1 MGRGIPDQPLVT
13 VESHPRLGEWR
24 RWHPTLLT
32 ALIALAAQACGS
44 TTDGGNAGN
53 ASGGSSN
60 GGTSDG
66 GSFGSGVGGSGII
79 NVGGSIGL
87 GGACAVIDS
96 PLQEQTVSQI
106 GSQRLFYSWTTDDQ
120 VAELRAGGP
129 LFSRSESPGKGRGVA
144 MTQLAAY
151 AAAGTL
157 PEQTLAGQLASTVF
171 AKLRFS
177 WTNPWATLLGWPGE
191 TYGNQLLQVELKPE
205 AWIAFF
211 DAHGL
216 SVYDNQSK
224 LVDIQ
229 TALAS
234 PERIGAIYFQSSTD
248 ANSGYCGTFSQ
259 GGVAFREFVLGNIGM
274 VRRWSLAT
282 PDIAQRLN
290 DDITKLQAFE
300 KYLDCLQVEAQ
311 ATWTANL
318 TCAWSEDNYRNG
330 GALEDYGFA
339 LGIPSEL
346 YWPSPANID
355 ALIAALQASMPTGDP
370 LVVNPSG

>member
-1 MGRGIPDQPLVT
+1 MGRSVPDQPSVD
-13 VESHPRLGEWR
+13 VESSPRLGEWR
-24 RWHPTLLT
+24 RWRPTLLT
-32 ALIALAAQACGS
+32 AIIALAAQACGS
-44 TTDGGNAGN
+44 TTDGGNSGKG
-53 ASGGSSN
+53 SGGSSN
-60 GGTSDG
+60 GGSSG
-66 GSFGSGVGGSGII
+66 AGVGGTPLI
-79 NVGGSIGL
+79 NVGGGIDL
-87 GGACAVIDS
+87 GGGCAVTDS

-106 GSQRLFYSWTTDDQ
+106 GSQRVFYSWTTDEQ
-120 VAELRAGGP
+120 VAQLRAGGP

-144 MTQLAAY
+144 MTQLADY

-157 PEQTLAGQLASTVF
+157 PEQTLAGELASTVF

-211 DAHGL
+211 DARGL
-216 SVYDNQSK
+216 LVYDNQGQ

-229 TALAS
+229 TALAT

-248 ANSGYCGTFSQ
+248 PNSGYCGTFSQ

-274 VRRWSLAT
+274 VQSWSLAT
-282 PDIAQRLN
+282 PDIAQRLK
-290 DDITKLQAFE
+290 DDIAKLQAFE
-300 KYLDCLQVEAQ
+300 KDLDCRQVEAQ
-311 ATWTANL
+311 ATWTADL
-318 TCAWSEDNYRNG
+318 TCAWTGHNYHGG

-346 YWPSPANID
+346 YWPSAANID

>member
-1 MGRGIPDQPLVT
+1 MGRGVPDQPSVD
-13 VESHPRLGEWR
+13 VESSPRLGEWR
-24 RWHPTLLT
+24 RWRPTLLT
-32 ALIALAAQACGS
+32 AIIALSAQACGL
-44 TTDGGNAGN
+44 TTDAGNVGN

-60 GGTSDG
+60 GGSSNG
-66 GSFGSGVGGSGII
+66 GSSNGGSGI
-79 NVGGSIGL
+79 NVGGSIDL
-87 GGACAVIDS
+87 DGGCAVTDS
-96 PLQEQTVSQI
+96 PLREQTVTQI
-106 GSQRLFYSWTTDDQ
+106 GSQRLFYSWTTDEQ

-129 LFSRSESPGKGRGVA
+129 LFSRSESPAKGRGVA
-144 MTQLAAY
+144 MTQLADY

-191 TYGNQLLQVELKPE
+191 TYGNQLLQVELKSE

-211 DAHGL
+211 DASGL
-216 SVYDNQSK
+216 SVYDNQGQ

-229 TALAS
+229 TALAT
-234 PERIGAIYFQSSTD
+234 PQRIGAIYFQSSTD
-248 ANSGYCGTFSQ
+248 DKSAYCGTFSQ

-274 VRRWSLAT
+274 VKRWSLAT

-290 DDITKLQAFE
+290 GDIAKLQAFE
-300 KYLDCLQVEAQ
+300 KDLGCVQLEAQ
-311 ATWTANL
+311 ATWTADL
-318 TCAWSEDNYRNG
+318 TCAWTERNYGGG

-346 YWPSPANID
+346 YWPSVANID
-355 ALIAALQASMPTGDP
+355 ALIAALRASMPTGDP
-370 LVVNPSG
+370 LVVDPSG